1 MKLKEEEMLF
11 KEEKIMEEDSR
22 LRLED
27 KAKLMRE
34 EEKLLEDEQCSKI
47 DYKKDEYALMNSE
60 SMKQV
65 MARVVPKKRSHC
77 TGVTSSTWLKVFIP
91 LNEPGEHWCLAQF
104 SIRSGL
110 VTFYDNGDTYAIE
123 CREWYIRTMDCLE

>member
-27 KAKLMRE
+27 EAKLMRE

-77 TGVTSSTWLKVFIP
+77 TGVTSSTWLKRIQTCI
-91 LNEPGEHWCLAQF
+91 LDKLACF
-104 SIRSGL
+104 VIDFYGVMIERLIKSSGSL
-110 VTFYDNGDTYAIE
+110 
-123 CREWYIRTMDCLE
+123 